1 MSSFLVSINRPSN
14 YCLVVVLLEDIP
26 GFDTSKLGFGRE
38 LNFMPTDVGHC
49 NKAIRALG
57 GLRKMTNSRLL
68 LLRKT

>member
-1 MSSFLVSINRPSN
+1 
-14 YCLVVVLLEDIP
+14 VVVLLEDIP